1 MILRASLINAQS
13 TVALVKF
20 FVTCVRI
27 RRIIYEILCYPVIYW
42 RALYIDLYTYV
53 MNLWGVRHAIN
64 LGNLGG
70 AYSRWV
76 LIHSSLRYIVSEEEE
91 EEENVNHGVQII

>member
-42 RALYIDLYTYV
+42 RAYNIIIQLVWSDDQ
-53 MNLWGVRHAIN
+53 IN
-64 LGNLGG
+64 LVKRFQSYNFN
-70 AYSRWV
+70 YT
-76 LIHSSLRYIVSEEEE
+76 IHSFSIYDLQFLYVNQLFHGSNSSSETC
-91 EEENVNHGVQII
+91 

>member
-42 RALYIDLYTYV
+42 RALYTDNSNSTLPVTAITVVSYPLTLLWIILYV
-53 MNLWGVRHAIN
+53 MICRSF
-64 LGNLGG
+64 
-70 AYSRWV
+70 Y
-76 LIHSSLRYIVSEEEE
+76 
-91 EEENVNHGVQII
+91 

>member
-42 RALYIDLYTYV
+42 RALYVIKQLTLKSGVIMKNQEYV
-53 MNLWGVRHAIN
+53 
-64 LGNLGG
+64 
-70 AYSRWV
+70 
-76 LIHSSLRYIVSEEEE
+76 IVSRT
-91 EEENVNHGVQII
+91 VQHVRE

>member
-42 RALYIDLYTYV
+42 RALYSVLQKKINKNCLNCSNFLMSKPIKTYY
-53 MNLWGVRHAIN
+53 ITFES
-64 LGNLGG
+64 
-70 AYSRWV
+70 SRF
-76 LIHSSLRYIVSEEEE
+76 Y
-91 EEENVNHGVQII
+91 